1 LSEVKNE
8 SKTDRLQDAL
18 CGVGENGQIGK
29 TVWKINLKQIATAAV
44 SGRIT
49 GL

>member
-1 LSEVKNE
+1 LSEVITNQ
-8 SKTDRLQDAL
+8 RQIGLQDAIR
-18 CGVGENGQIGK
+18 GVRENGQIGK
-29 TVWKINLKQIATAAV
+29 TVWKINLKQNATAAV